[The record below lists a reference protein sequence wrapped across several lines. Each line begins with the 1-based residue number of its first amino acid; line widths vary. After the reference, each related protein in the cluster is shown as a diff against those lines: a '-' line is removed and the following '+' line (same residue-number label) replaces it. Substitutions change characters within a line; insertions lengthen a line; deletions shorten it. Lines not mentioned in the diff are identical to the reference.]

1 MSHGNG
7 IADIYKSV
15 IADVINN
22 MKEAF
27 LDENIDVDVLSQ
39 LKKEWEDKV
48 NSSGCVDLESVNP
61 PPAPRQQQQQPQPPQ
76 HHVSM
81 PTVRPNPMPNRMP
94 QNIQQQP
101 GRSNMSTLHAAQIG
115 DTPLRMSYVGQQAQH
130 PQQMRMFPQQ
140 FQGGGAHFPPGQFL
154 LVNQGQV
161 PMIVPNTVPQRLI
174 HQQQQQQNQQHQGNQ
189 LTHMNQMDGNGGS
202 ESEGEGCSEPLAVR
216 HKKAKASLKVRGTGA
231 SQKQAMKVLGSM
243 LKEIQLDGGGGGM
256 SDSSSDDEVE
266 DDDDPLRR
274 IADRMGNG
282 EVEDGDAVAEEE
294 PLNSED
300 DQSDDEDLTQLF
312 DADNVVMCQFEK
324 VNRARTK
331 WKFQLKDGI
340 MHIDKKDYCFQKCTG
355 EAEW

>member
-7 IADIYKSV
+7 IAEIYKSV

-48 NSSGCVDLESVNP
+48 NSSGCVDLESNVP
-61 PPAPRQQQQQPQPPQ
+61 PPAPRQQQQQQQ
-76 HHVSM
+76 HIPVA
-81 PTVRPNPMPNRMP
+81 PVRPNPLPNRMA
-94 QNIQQQP
+94 QNIQQHP
-101 GRSNMSTLHAAQIG
+101 GRSTMATLQAAQMG
-115 DTPLRMSYVGQQAQH
+115 DNPIRMSYAGQQGQH
-130 PQQMRMFPQQ
+130 PQPVRMVQQQ
-140 FQGGGAHFPPGQFL
+140 FQGGNMHFP
-154 LVNQGQV
+154 QGPFVVVQQGV
-161 PMIVPNTVPQRLI
+161 PMVMPNNFQQRLV
-174 HQQQQQQNQQHQGNQ
+174 HQQQQNQQQQGNQ

-202 ESEGEGCSEPLAVR
+202 ESDGEGCSAPLPVR
-216 HKKAKASLKVRGTGA
+216 QKKTKASIKVRGTGA
-231 SQKQAMKVLGSM
+231 SQKKAMKVLGSM

-256 SDSSSDDEVE
+256 SDSSSDDEAE

-282 EVEDGDAVAEEE
+282 EVEDGDQVAEEE

-340 MHIDKKDYCFQKCTG
+340 MHIDKKDYCFQKCSG

>member
-1 MSHGNG
+1 M
-7 IADIYKSV
+7 
-15 IADVINN
+15 
-22 MKEAF
+22 
-27 LDENIDVDVLSQ
+27 
-39 LKKEWEDKV
+39 
-48 NSSGCVDLESVNP
+48 
-61 PPAPRQQQQQPQPPQ
+61 
-76 HHVSM
+76 
-81 PTVRPNPMPNRMP
+81 
-94 QNIQQQP
+94 
-101 GRSNMSTLHAAQIG
+101 
-115 DTPLRMSYVGQQAQH
+115 
-130 PQQMRMFPQQ
+130 
-140 FQGGGAHFPPGQFL
+140 
-154 LVNQGQV
+154 
-161 PMIVPNTVPQRLI
+161 
-174 HQQQQQQNQQHQGNQ
+174 
-189 LTHMNQMDGNGGS
+189 
-202 ESEGEGCSEPLAVR
+202 
-216 HKKAKASLKVRGTGA
+216 
-231 SQKQAMKVLGSM
+231 LGSM

-282 EVEDGDAVAEEE
+282 EVEDGDQVAEEE

>member
-15 IADVINN
+15 IADVISN

-48 NSSGCVDLESVNP
+48 NSSGCVDLDSNAP
-61 PPAPRQQQQQPQPPQ
+61 PPAPRQQPQ
-76 HHVSM
+76 HVA
-81 PTVRPNPMPNRMP
+81 PNPVRPNPIP
-94 QNIQQQP
+94 QRVNPNIQQQRP
-101 GRSNMSTLHAAQIG
+101 TLAALHAAQMG
-115 DTPLRMSYVGQQAQH
+115 DTPLRMAYTQQGQH
-130 PQQMRMFPQQ
+130 PQQVRMFPQQ
-140 FQGGGAHFPPGQFL
+140 FQGSMQFHPGQVFVVQQPGGQNVPMSIMPGQL
-154 LVNQGQV
+154 QPRLIQQGQ
-161 PMIVPNTVPQRLI
+161 Q
-174 HQQQQQQNQQHQGNQ
+174 HQLQQQPQQQQQNNQ

-202 ESEGEGCSEPLAVR
+202 ESDGEGCSEPLRVR
-216 HKKAKASLKVRGTGA
+216 QKKAEISMKVRGKGA
-231 SQKQAMKVLGSM
+231 SKKEAMKVLGSM

-256 SDSSSDDEVE
+256 SDSSSDDEVD

-282 EVEDGDAVAEEE
+282 EVEDGDQVAEEE

-300 DQSDDEDLTQLF
+300 DQSDDEDLTMLF

>member
-1 MSHGNG
+1 MAHGNG

-15 IADVINN
+15 IADVISN
-22 MKEAF
+22 MREAF
-27 LDENIDVDVLSQ
+27 LDENIDVDVLAQ

-48 NSSGCVDLESVNP
+48 NSSGCVDLESNAA
-61 PPAPRQQQQQPQPPQ
+61 PPAPRQQQP
-76 HHVSM
+76 HVA
-81 PTVRPNPMPNRMP
+81 PNPVRPNPIP
-94 QNIQQQP
+94 QRVNPVQQQQQP
-101 GRSNMSTLHAAQIG
+101 RTTLAALHMG
-115 DTPLRMSYVGQQAQH
+115 DTPIRMAYTQPGQHQ
-130 PQQMRMFPQQ
+130 PQQVRMFPQQ
-140 FQGGGAHFPPGQFL
+140 FQNQLQFPAGQF
-154 LVNQGQV
+154 VVVQQPGGV
-161 PMIVPNTVPQRLI
+161 PMSLMPNQLQHRLMPQV
-174 HQQQQQQNQQHQGNQ
+174 QQQQLQQQPQQQQSNQ

-202 ESEGEGCSEPLAVR
+202 ESDGEGCSEPLKVR
-216 HKKAKASLKVRGTGA
+216 RARAKASTKVRGTGA
-231 SQKQAMKVLGSM
+231 SKKEAMKVLGSM
-243 LKEIQLDGGGGGM
+243 LRDIQLDGGGGGM

-282 EVEDGDAVAEEE
+282 EVEDGDQVAEEE

-300 DQSDDEDLTQLF
+300 DQSDDEDLTMLF

>member
-1 MSHGNG
+1 MAHGNG

-15 IADVINN
+15 IADVISN

-48 NSSGCVDLESVNP
+48 NSSGCVDLESNAP
-61 PPAPRQQQQQPQPPQ
+61 PPAPRQQHVTPNPVRPNPIPNHRINPNVQQQQPQ
-76 HHVSM
+76 
-81 PTVRPNPMPNRMP
+81 
-94 QNIQQQP
+94 
-101 GRSNMSTLHAAQIG
+101 RSALAALHAAQMG
-115 DTPLRMSYVGQQAQH
+115 DTPIRMAYTAQTVQH
-130 PQQMRMFPQQ
+130 PQQVRMFPQQ
-140 FQGGGAHFPPGQFL
+140 FQGGMPFQPGQVFVVQQPGGQNL
-154 LVNQGQV
+154 PMTIMPNQLQHRIVQQGQ
-161 PMIVPNTVPQRLI
+161 PQQI
-174 HQQQQQQNQQHQGNQ
+174 PQHQQGNQ
-189 LTHMNQMDGNGGS
+189 LTHMNMNQMDGNGGS
-202 ESEGEGCSEPLAVR
+202 ESDDEGCSEPLHVR
-216 HKKAKASLKVRGTGA
+216 QKKAKASMKVRGTGA
-231 SQKQAMKVLGSM
+231 SKKEAMKVLGSM

-256 SDSSSDDEVE
+256 SDSSSEE
-266 DDDDPLRR
+266 EGEEDDDPLRR

-282 EVEDGDAVAEEE
+282 EVEDGDQVAEEE

-300 DQSDDEDLTQLF
+300 DQSDDEDLTMLF
-312 DADNVVMCQFEK
+312 DAENVVMCQFEK

>member
-1 MSHGNG
+1 MSSGNG

-48 NSSGCVDLESVNP
+48 NSSGCVDLDSNAP
-61 PPAPRQQQQQPQPPQ
+61 PPAPRQQHASTNP
-76 HHVSM
+76 
-81 PTVRPNPMPNRMP
+81 VRPNPIPNRLS
-94 QNIQQQP
+94 QNMQQQP
-101 GRSNMSTLHAAQIG
+101 VRSTMAALHAAQMS
-115 DTPLRMSYVGQQAQH
+115 DAPLRMAYTSPQGQH
-130 PQQMRMFPQQ
+130 PQMRVFQQ
-140 FQGGGAHFPPGQFL
+140 PFQGGLNLAPGQQF
-154 LVNQGQV
+154 VVVQQPGGPGV
-161 PMIVPNTVPQRLI
+161 PMSIMPNQIPQRLVY
-174 HQQQQQQNQQHQGNQ
+174 QQQQQQAQQQQQHSNQ

-202 ESEGEGCSEPLAVR
+202 ESEGEGCSEPLKVR
-216 HKKAKASLKVRGTGA
+216 QKKAKATMKVRGSGA
-231 SQKQAMKVLGSM
+231 SKKEAMKVLGSM

-256 SDSSSDDEVE
+256 SDSSSDEEVE

-282 EVEDGDAVAEEE
+282 EVEDGDQVAEEE

-300 DQSDDEDLTQLF
+300 DQSDDEDLTMLF

>member
-1 MSHGNG
+1 MASHGNG

-48 NSSGCVDLESVNP
+48 NASGCVDLDSNAP
-61 PPAPRQQQQQPQPPQ
+61 PPAPRQQQPQQHNTNP
-76 HHVSM
+76 
-81 PTVRPNPMPNRMP
+81 VRPNPIANRMTP
-94 QNIQQQP
+94 NLQQASTRGP
-101 GRSNMSTLHAAQIG
+101 MSSLQVAQMS
-115 DTPLRMSYVGQQAQH
+115 DSPLRMSYTGTPGQHQPVRVFPQVFQPNAGQFGNVNPQMFLMH
-130 PQQMRMFPQQ
+130 PQVGGVQMVMP
-140 FQGGGAHFPPGQFL
+140 
-154 LVNQGQV
+154 NQ
-161 PMIVPNTVPQRLI
+161 IPQRLV
-174 HQQQQQQNQQHQGNQ
+174 HPQHQQPQQQQPQGNH

-202 ESEGEGCSEPLAVR
+202 EEEGCSEPLKVR
-216 HKKAKASLKVRGTGA
+216 QKKAKATMKVRGTGA
-231 SQKQAMKVLGSM
+231 SQKKAMKVLGSM
-243 LKEIQLDGGGGGM
+243 LKEIQLDGGGGTM
-256 SDSSSDDEVE
+256 SDTSSDEEVD

-282 EVEDGDAVAEEE
+282 EVGDGDQVAEEE

-300 DQSDDEDLTQLF
+300 DQSDDEDLTMLF